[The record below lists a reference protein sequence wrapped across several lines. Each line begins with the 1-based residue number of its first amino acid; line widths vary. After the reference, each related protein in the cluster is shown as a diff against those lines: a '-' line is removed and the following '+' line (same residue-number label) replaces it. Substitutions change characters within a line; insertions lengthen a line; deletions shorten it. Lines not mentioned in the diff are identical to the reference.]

1 MKPHHPRAL
10 PLLVAALLLLAFSC
24 KKDAPTA
31 SSATDRFVNLSHLN
45 RLYQVVKLPNGAAVG
60 TVAIYSEAPDY
71 RLVADADEGFT
82 CVDDVARAGLLL
94 LHEPDLATSAEKQS
108 QLNTMI
114 EFVLQLQSPD
124 GVAGAGY
131 FYNFLLPPTAGSSA
145 VTINKT
151 GITSVAQANFWSW
164 RAMWLLT
171 EAAPTIQKTTPALA
185 ARMQAAVQ
193 KLTANVLRE
202 YGNRPR
208 DFTVIR
214 GVSVPNWLPVG
225 SGSDQAAIL
234 LLSLNNI
241 QQQSPRADV
250 LGLMES
256 LGAGIVAMQSG
267 GAGKFP
273 FGAILSFENTWHAY
287 ASDQAYALLRVGK
300 ALNKPDWQATARR
313 EIDTFYPY
321 LIQQGFL
328 ESFEIEQNSTEIKPL
343 KTSRF
348 SQIAYGIRPMV
359 WAALEAFDQ
368 TKDAKYADL
377 AVQVAGWF
385 LGKNPANAV
394 LYDRATGRAYDG
406 IGINAVVNK
415 NAGAESTIETL
426 WAFQRLEQYPDVLKK
441 LF

>member
-1 MKPHHPRAL
+1 MKHHPRTL

-24 KKDAPTA
+24 KKDPPAAQTTA
-31 SSATDRFVNLSHLN
+31 GRFVNLSHLN
-45 RLYQVVKLPNGAAVG
+45 RLYQVVKLPNGVDVG
-60 TVAIYSEAPDY
+60 TVAVYSEAPDY
-71 RLVADADEGFT
+71 RLVTDADEGFT

-94 LHEPDLATSAEKQS
+94 LHEPDLATSPGKQT
-108 QLNTMI
+108 QLTGI
-114 EFVLQLQSPD
+114 IDYVLQLQAPD
-124 GVAGAGY
+124 GAPGAGY
-131 FYNFLLPPTAGSSA
+131 FYNFLFPPGAGSPSGA
-145 VTINKT
+145 INKT

-185 ARMQAAVQ
+185 ARMQTAVQ
-193 KLTANVLRE
+193 KITANVLRDF
-202 YGNRPR
+202 GKQPR
-208 DFTVIR
+208 NFTFIR
-214 GVSVPNWLPVG
+214 GVSVPKWLPFG

-241 QQQSPRADV
+241 QQQSPNADV
-250 LGLMES
+250 LALMDL

-267 GAGKFP
+267 DAGKFP

-313 EIDTFYPY
+313 EIDNFYPY

-328 ESFEIEQNSTEIKPL
+328 ESFEIEQSGSNIKL
-343 KTSRF
+343 LRTSKF

-359 WAALEAFDQ
+359 WASLEAYDQ

-377 AVQVAGWF
+377 AVQLAGWF

-394 LYDRATGRAYDG
+394 MYDRTTGRGYDG
-406 IGINAVVNK
+406 IGANAVVNI
-415 NAGAESTIETL
+415 NAGAESTVESL
-426 WAFQRLEQYPDVLKK
+426 WAFQRLEQYPEVVKK
-441 LF
+441 LN